1 MTGRRLLA
9 AVLAALWLGILLAAS
24 GCTAGPDALKRTK
37 DGWQYTD
44 ATSGEQWAL
53 SKVGGKAQLDLN
65 GKTFAVITGS
75 QVLFPFADGRSI
87 DATIDRNNNP
97 VSIKVAWGTQLTQAD
112 YTNMNKAFVALQKGS
127 NVPVDTSWG
136 WIVVTLL
143 IILLG
148 LLAQFKA
155 GTIVDWAKGV
165 GIFSSFDTAKSL
177 LIVRAVSV
185 LIVIAAFIGL
195 LVAIF

>member
-24 GCTAGPDALKRTK
+24 GCTAGPDSLKRTK
-37 DGWQYTD
+37 DGGWQYTEGSD
-44 ATSGEQWAL
+44 VWAW
-53 SKVGGKAQLDLN
+53 SKTGGKAQLMLN
-65 GKTFAVITGS
+65 GKTYAVIGGGQALISLT
-75 QVLFPFADGRSI
+75 DGRAI
-87 DATIDRNNNP
+87 DVTLDRNSNP
-97 VSIKVAWGTQLTQAD
+97 VSIKTAWGTQLNQSD
-112 YTNMNKAFVALQKGS
+112 YTSMNTAFKVNQMAGGVQVGG
-127 NVPVDTSWG
+127 PWG
-136 WIVVTLL
+136 WIIVTLL

-185 LIVIAAFIGL
+185 LVVIVGFIGL